1 VFVVVRSDLKAE
13 AAQHSAEPTV
23 LSAQRRVVSGRQR
36 QATSLAAAAQQLG
49 ERVAEIAR
57 AQAVD
62 ERVRRRV
69 DVAEPEE
76 HGEQSARRVAGR
88 TDGAA
93 EDTLLRARTHGVA
106 LRIGRGRTDG
116 AEQVDGEERRPADDE
131 AADDDADRL
140 GGLRLAVERPQL
152 GRDSLTPTELTF
164 CVPLDVKKVILQT
177 FFPLNRI

>member
-88 TDGAA
+88 TDGA
-93 EDTLLRARTHGVA
+93 
-106 LRIGRGRTDG
+106 
-116 AEQVDGEERRPADDE
+116 EQVDGEERRPADDE

-164 CVPLDVKKVILQT
+164 CVPLDIKKS
-177 FFPLNRI
+177 FCRRSFH

>member
-1 VFVVVRSDLKAE
+1 MFVVVRSDLKAE
-13 AAQHSAEPTV
+13 ATQHSAEPTV

-106 LRIGRGRTDG
+106 LRTGRTDG
-116 AEQVDGEERRPADDE
+116 AEQVDGEERRPTDDE

-152 GRDSLTPTELTF
+152 GRDSLTPTELAF
-164 CVPLDVKKVILQT
+164 CVPLDIKKS
-177 FFPLNRI
+177 FCRRSFH